1 MQKNARGY
9 VQDSASA
16 LDNARESLQNALQ
29 TVEKDTNRTDIEETL
44 NAVEAALQQC
54 NQTVSAL
61 ESQ

>member
-16 LDNARESLQNALQ
+16 LDNARMSLQNALQ
-29 TVEKDTNRTDIEETL
+29 TVEKDSNKTDIQDTL
-44 NAVEAALQQC
+44 SAVEAALQQC

-61 ESQ
+61 ES